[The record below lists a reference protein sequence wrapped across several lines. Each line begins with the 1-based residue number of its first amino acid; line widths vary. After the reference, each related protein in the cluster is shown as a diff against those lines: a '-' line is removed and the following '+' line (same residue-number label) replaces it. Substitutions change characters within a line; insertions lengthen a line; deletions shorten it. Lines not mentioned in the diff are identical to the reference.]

1 MCIANSRS
9 NIKKNLSIMNM
20 FKKEMNYNHIKC
32 SVKTTNG
39 WKSVKV
45 KTRNK
50 ELDDKEKTE
59 ANMVDINP
67 TISIITLPNNGLYAS
82 IKKQISKEEQK
93 QDPTLGCL

>member
-1 MCIANSRS
+1 
-9 NIKKNLSIMNM
+9 MNM

>member
-1 MCIANSRS
+1 
-9 NIKKNLSIMNM
+9 
-20 FKKEMNYNHIKC
+20 MNYNHIKC

-50 ELDDKEKTE
+50 EQFRWQEKTE
-59 ANMVDINP
+59 ANMVDIKS